1 MELNTIINII
11 NKYNLSA
18 DELLLIYL
26 TFISQSE
33 NGNIKNNKI
42 YFEQW
47 YDGTGKNKLL
57 QLFNSLKEKGI
68 IKKNYNPEEYDP
80 DEIEFNKTF
89 IKQYFKYTGELG
101 KELYDNYP
109 SFITINNKVYS
120 LKNISKKFISL
131 DEFYFY
137 YSSTIGHNLN
147 KHNEIIDLLK
157 WGKENDQIRY
167 GILEFVASNKWN
179 ELLELKND
187 NKINNIASSE
197 SIFINE

>member
-33 NGNIKNNKI
+33 NGNGKI
-42 YFEQW
+42 YFEHW
-47 YDGTGKNKLL
+47 YNGTGKNKLL

-137 YSSTIGHNLN
+137 YSSTIGHNID
-147 KHNEIIDLLK
+147 KHNEIMDLLK
-157 WGKENDQIRY
+157 WGKENDLIRI
-167 GILEFVASNKWN
+167 GILEFVVSNKWN

>member
-33 NGNIKNNKI
+33 NGNGRI
-42 YFEQW
+42 YFEHW
-47 YDGTGKNKLL
+47 YNGTGKNKLL

-137 YSSTIGHNLN
+137 YSSTIGHNID
-147 KHNEIIDLLK
+147 KHNEIMDLLK
-157 WGKENDQIRY
+157 WGKENDLIRI
-167 GILEFVASNKWN
+167 GVLEFVVSHKWN

>member
-33 NGNIKNNKI
+33 NGNAKI
-42 YFEQW
+42 YFEHW
-47 YDGTGKNKLL
+47 YNGTGKNKLL

-68 IKKNYNPEEYDP
+68 IKKNYNPKEYDP

-137 YSSTIGHNLN
+137 YSSTIGHNIN
-147 KHNEIIDLLK
+147 KHNEIMDLLK

>member
-33 NGNIKNNKI
+33 NGNGRI
-42 YFEQW
+42 YFEHW
-47 YDGTGKNKLL
+47 YNGTGKSKLL

-137 YSSTIGHNLN
+137 YSSTIGHNID
-147 KHNEIIDLLK
+147 KHNEIMDLLK
-157 WGKENDQIRY
+157 WGKENDLIRI
-167 GILEFVASNKWN
+167 GILEFVVSHKWT

>member
-33 NGNIKNNKI
+33 NGNAKI
-42 YFEQW
+42 YFEHW
-47 YDGTGKNKLL
+47 YNGTGKNKLL

-68 IKKNYNPEEYDP
+68 IKKNYNPEKYDP

-137 YSSTIGHNLN
+137 YSSTIGHNIN
-147 KHNEIIDLLK
+147 KHNEIMDLLK